1 MLFPSRRRVHLPVTD
16 KHSRTLDVSA
26 RHTPARPL
34 SGRLLFFVVYLGNV
48 ARRREREGRCTKAAT
63 DAELLQVPP
72 PLRDYSCDGYSASC
86 SLGCATRVP
95 DPQPLGEILSHSHAR
110 ARATRAPC
118 QPLAEGGKKRLSAFA
133 GIIAL
138 TNHRRARCGAH
149 QPLSSLGPIHSSSH
163 FFPFRQSSRIR
174 PPGVV
179 GSWPGLRS
187 LYRLTHSLTLSLSL
201 SLSLSASFWLL
212 HLLASTHSTFHF
224 HSVAAALRSKE
235 SES

>member
-1 MLFPSRRRVHLPVTD
+1 MTAFVVPVP
-16 KHSRTLDVSA
+16 SA
-26 RHTPARPL
+26 RPPASYRQTQSHTRRLCPSAARPRPL

-63 DAELLQVPP
+63 VAELLQVPP

-118 QPLAEGGKKRLSAFA
+118 QPLADAEGGKKRLSAFA

-138 TNHRRARCGAH
+138 TNHRPLRCASTALLTR
-149 QPLSSLGPIHSSSH
+149 PDSFILALLSFPPIIPDPS
-163 FFPFRQSSRIR
+163 
-174 PPGVV
+174 PG
-179 GSWPGLRS
+179 GSW
-187 LYRLTHSLTLSLSL
+187 
-201 SLSLSASFWLL
+201 
-212 HLLASTHSTFHF
+212 
-224 HSVAAALRSKE
+224 
-235 SES
+235 